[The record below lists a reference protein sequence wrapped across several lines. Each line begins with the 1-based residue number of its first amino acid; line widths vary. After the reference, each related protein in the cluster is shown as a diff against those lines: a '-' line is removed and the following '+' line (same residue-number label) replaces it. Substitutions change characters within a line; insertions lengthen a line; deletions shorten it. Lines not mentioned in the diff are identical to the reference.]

1 MKIRTLLTV
10 LLLSAGATTMVAQ
23 NDDVCIPNS
32 SVSHEAV
39 KAGNFKEAYA
49 PWKIVLETCPL
60 LRYYT
65 YTDGFKL
72 LKGLLAENPD
82 RNSADYKK
90 YYEDLM
96 NLHDL
101 RIEYIPQFLAKGTK
115 LPTTV
120 KDALGAKA
128 LDYIQYCPAGM
139 DANQAYAWLKESLE
153 GEKGNSSANVMHY
166 FLEMSMQVLK
176 GDQNHKEQFIK
187 DYLFD
192 VECADAAIAA
202 STKAS
207 RKAKYE
213 GVRGNL
219 DALFINSGA
228 ASCEALQNIYG
239 PKIDANKE
247 NLEVLK
253 EIVHIMTIM
262 GCKDSDAYLEAS
274 FYAYKMEPSVD
285 AAIGCAAMCFKK
297 GQYDDCAKYF
307 NEALEQETDDI
318 RKADICYKAAN
329 VMAAAKRP
337 STAKSYILKAVS
349 LNPEFGEPYILL
361 ASLYAGNIRWSDE
374 PILNKCVFYAA
385 VDKLQKAKAVD
396 PNLAEEANKLIGT
409 YSAYYPEA
417 KDLFMLGY
425 KAGDRLTIGG
435 WINETTT
442 IR

>member
-10 LLLSAGATTMVAQ
+10 LLLSAGATTLVAQ

-72 LKGLLAENPD
+72 LKGLLAQYSD
-82 RNSADYKK
+82 RNSAEYKQ
-90 YYEDLM
+90 YYDDLM
-96 NLHDL
+96 KLHDL
-101 RIEYIPQFLAKGTK
+101 RIQYIPEFIAKGTK

-120 KDALGAKA
+120 KDAIGAKA
-128 LDYIQYCPAGM
+128 LDYIQYCPSNM
-139 DANQAYAWLKESLE
+139 DTKQAYAWLKESLE
-153 GEKGNSSANVMHY
+153 GEKANSSANVMHF
-166 FLEMSMQVLK
+166 FLEMSMAVLK
-176 GDQNHKEQFIK
+176 GDESHKEQFIK

-202 STKAS
+202 AS
-207 RKAKYE
+207 KPKSKAKYE

-239 PKIDANKE
+239 PKIQENKE
-247 NLEVLK
+247 NLDVLK
-253 EIVHIMTIM
+253 EIVRVMSIM

-274 FYAYKMEPSVD
+274 FYAYKMEPSAD

-297 GQYDDCAKYF
+297 GQYDDCQKYF
-307 NEALEQETDDI
+307 DEALQQETDNLK
-318 RKADICYKAAN
+318 KADICYKAAT
-329 VMAAAKRP
+329 VMSAAKRLGA
-337 STAKSYILKAVS
+337 AKSYILKSVS
-349 LNPEFGEPYILL
+349 LNPEFGQPYILL
-361 ASLYAGNIRWSDE
+361 ANLYAGNNRWNDE
-374 PILNKCVFYAA
+374 PILNKCVFYVA
-385 VDKLQKAKAVD
+385 VDKLIKAKSVD
-396 PNLAEEANKLIGT
+396 PSLAEEANKLIGT